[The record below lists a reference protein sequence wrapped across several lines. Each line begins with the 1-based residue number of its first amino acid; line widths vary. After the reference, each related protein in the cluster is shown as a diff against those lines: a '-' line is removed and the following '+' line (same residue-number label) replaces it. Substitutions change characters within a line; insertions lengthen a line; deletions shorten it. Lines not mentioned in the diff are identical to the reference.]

1 MARFEFDDSV
11 LDDISKEL
19 EHFEID
25 CPKCEN
31 SFEISLNN
39 IGESVTCPHCGLEIF
54 IQSES

>member
-31 SFEISLNN
+31 SSLNN